1 MNREICLVVILA
13 SFAVVQSSLPV
24 FLDDYG
30 SSICTLN
37 NVGTIPK
44 GHLQY
49 PVYQKVCRN
58 VYPAL
63 GDQIND
69 EEEMRKSIRSPVNAE
84 QKAEKIRRAIL
95 GVQQESN

>member
-1 MNREICLVVILA
+1 MSRKIGFITVLA
-13 SFAVVQSSLPV
+13 FVAVVQSAPPV

-37 NVGTIPK
+37 NVGSIPT
-44 GHLQY
+44 GAATY

-69 EEEMRKSIRSPVNAE
+69 EEELRKSLKPPANIE
-84 QKAEKIRRAIL
+84 QKIEKIRRAIL
-95 GVQQESN
+95 GVKQDSN

>member
-1 MNREICLVVILA
+1 MNCEIYLIVVLTVAALVQCA
-13 SFAVVQSSLPV
+13 PPV

-37 NVGTIPK
+37 NVGSVPK
-44 GHLQY
+44 GPVTY

-63 GDQIND
+63 GDQISD
-69 EEEMRKSIRSPVNAE
+69 EEEMRKSNKSPAQIE
-84 QKAEKIRRAIL
+84 QKIEKIRRAIL
-95 GVQQESN
+95 GVKQDSN

>member
-1 MNREICLVVILA
+1 MFREICLIAVLA
-13 SFAVVQSSLPV
+13 LVSLAQSAPPI

-37 NVGTIPK
+37 NVGSVPK
-44 GHLQY
+44 GAITY

-63 GDQIND
+63 GDQVNV
-69 EEEMRKSIRSPVNAE
+69 EEEMRKSYKAPSNIE
-84 QKAEKIRRAIL
+84 QKVEKIRRAIL
-95 GVQQESN
+95 GVKQDSS